1 MVLMSLCRDP
11 YVVLVNYDLINSL
24 TPTFL
29 HAVGAVRRAMAA
41 MRKKPR
47 ALDGHSVVAPL
58 ALAKALAAVPPSR
71 RGGRVS
77 NLSIKTHDRLAH
89 SLVMN
94 TGQETNDDA
103 RLMAAY
109 ELYRATDKNICG
121 GPARHHTEAHAQVA
135 HSISMPFAFHQNR
148 SRLSPAPDAIW
159 SSVLRP
165 LTAHL

>member
-77 NLSIKTHDRLAH
+77 NLSIKTHDRLCAQ
-89 SLVMN
+89 SRD
-94 TGQETNDDA
+94 E
-103 RLMAAY
+103 
-109 ELYRATDKNICG
+109 YRAGNERRRATHGGVRVIQSDRQKYMWWAGTAPHGGTRAGRALNNVLNINDNE
-121 GPARHHTEAHAQVA
+121 ATTKRHQATPRA
-135 HSISMPFAFHQNR
+135 MFFFF
-148 SRLSPAPDAIW
+148 
-159 SSVLRP
+159 
-165 LTAHL
+165 TKC